1 MSWYEELSPYLE
13 REGSAFLPDLLDE
26 GGLAVAHIIQVSS
39 DSIVHVQQVVCVSLS
54 VLQHL
59 IRQRSTDTRHALV
72 LPQWP
77 LHQTNMG
84 LEFTLSYITRLDQWG
99 MISICAECITGS
111 SSLPAGSVYQSS
123 HCSRLS
129 GDGRGSFGRGLGS
142 VQPDGCRT
150 CWPHKDLSLFVA
162 TRCLSQPRETP
173 AGAKHDACNK
183 QHEPQ
188 KSSNGI
194 HSTFNMHYIK
204 KIWMTI
210 NLQLDIPVRWE
221 LV

>member
-1 MSWYEELSPYLE
+1 MFDELVWRTQSIPWARGLCFSPRPAGWGWLGCCPYHTGQLGLDRTRTAGSVCQPERTSTSHPATVYRHTARTSITTMTVTSDKHGSWIH
-13 REGSAFLPDLLDE
+13 F
-26 GGLAVAHIIQVSS
+26 
-39 DSIVHVQQVVCVSLS
+39 
-54 VLQHL
+54 VLHNV
-59 IRQRSTDTRHALV
+59 IR
-72 LPQWP
+72 W
-77 LHQTNMG
+77 
-84 LEFTLSYITRLDQWG
+84 
-99 MISICAECITGS
+99 MISICAKCITGS

-162 TRCLSQPRETP
+162 TRCPSQPRETP
-173 AGAKHDACNK
+173 AGAKHDTCNK

-204 KIWMTI
+204 KMYEW
-210 NLQLDIPVRWE
+210 Q
-221 LV
+221 